1 MNDRLKD
8 AAGKREKFPFLEGSR
23 VLVVDDDDMIRDAC
37 SLSLSK
43 EGCVVETAEDGET
56 GLAMLEAFNPDLV
69 LVDLKMPGMS
79 GLEVLEEIQ
88 KRAPD
93 VVSIVLTGFATIAI
107 AVDAMKKGAYDFV
120 TKPSTPDEIR
130 IIVARGLEKR
140 RLIMES
146 KALKIAQEKIRRNM
160 ISLVSHELRAPLAA
174 TVQFLEIIIGGMA
187 GKVSEEAMEMIGRSS
202 QRLREMLELVGRW
215 LNLATFDPLRI
226 ADYFKPVDLSDIV
239 GECVKAMGHVAGE
252 KGIEIIL
259 ERPENL
265 HTMEGSREALQEVFN
280 NLIGNAIK
288 YNREG
293 GWVKVRVFE
302 DGDDICAEVR
312 DNGKGIAEEHI
323 SRIFDEFYRV
333 DGRRNAPI
341 KGSGL
346 GLSIVQTLVK
356 AHWGTV
362 AVESELGK
370 GSSFT
375 VRFPR
380 EGKVPRASKSARRS
394 LLT

>member
-1 MNDRLKD
+1 
-8 AAGKREKFPFLEGSR
+8 
-23 VLVVDDDDMIRDAC
+23 
-37 SLSLSK
+37 
-43 EGCVVETAEDGET
+43 
-56 GLAMLEAFNPDLV
+56 
-69 LVDLKMPGMS
+69 
-79 GLEVLEEIQ
+79 
-88 KRAPD
+88 
-93 VVSIVLTGFATIAI
+93 
-107 AVDAMKKGAYDFV
+107 
-120 TKPSTPDEIR
+120 
-130 IIVARGLEKR
+130 
-140 RLIMES
+140 
-146 KALKIAQEKIRRNM
+146 
-160 ISLVSHELRAPLAA
+160 
-174 TVQFLEIIIGGMA
+174 
-187 GKVSEEAMEMIGRSS
+187 
-202 QRLREMLELVGRW
+202 
-215 LNLATFDPLRI
+215 
-226 ADYFKPVDLSDIV
+226 
-239 GECVKAMGHVAGE
+239 VKAMGHVAGE

>member
-1 MNDRLKD
+1 
-8 AAGKREKFPFLEGSR
+8 
-23 VLVVDDDDMIRDAC
+23 
-37 SLSLSK
+37 
-43 EGCVVETAEDGET
+43 
-56 GLAMLEAFNPDLV
+56 
-69 LVDLKMPGMS
+69 
-79 GLEVLEEIQ
+79 
-88 KRAPD
+88 
-93 VVSIVLTGFATIAI
+93 
-107 AVDAMKKGAYDFV
+107 
-120 TKPSTPDEIR
+120 
-130 IIVARGLEKR
+130 
-140 RLIMES
+140 MES

-202 QRLREMLELVGRW
+202 QRLREMLDLVGRW